1 MNTISVLYTSSIG
14 KKIVMSLTGL
24 FLCTFLLEHVAG
36 NFLLFMNDN
45 GHMYDAYT
53 EFMSHN
59 ILVRTIEI
67 FLFASLVGH
76 AISGVLVWI
85 KNRRSRPEK
94 YEVYRLKDNAPLASR
109 ITMLTG
115 SIVFLFLVVH
125 LQTFFLP
132 TRFGAEKVSPYA
144 LVAQSFANPW
154 YSGFYLVALILLAY
168 HLRHGFQSAFQTLGL
183 KNSKYANVVEWIAV
197 IFWLLVPLGFAS
209 MPVYFYFF
217 HRAGPA
223 SVVFGVQ

>member
-1 MNTISVLYTSSIG
+1 MNGISFLYTSSVG

-24 FLCTFLLEHVAG
+24 FLCAFLLEHVAG

-76 AISGVLVWI
+76 AISGVAVWI

-94 YEVYRLKDNAPLASR
+94 YEIFRLQDNAPLASR

-125 LQTFFLP
+125 LRTFFIP
-132 TRFGAEKVSPYA
+132 TRFGIEKISPYA
-144 LVAQSFANPW
+144 LVAQAFTNPW
-154 YSGFYLVALILLAY
+154 YSSFYIVALIMLGY

-183 KNSKYANVVEWIAV
+183 KNSKYASVVEWIAV
-197 IFWLLVPLGFAS
+197 IFWLLVPVGFAS